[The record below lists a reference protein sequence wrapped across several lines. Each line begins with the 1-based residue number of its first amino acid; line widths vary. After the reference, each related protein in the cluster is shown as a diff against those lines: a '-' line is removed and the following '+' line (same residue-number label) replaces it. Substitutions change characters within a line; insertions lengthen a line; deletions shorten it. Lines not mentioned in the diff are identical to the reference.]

1 MVEILRIGRKFIFK
15 KAILGIFCSQIS
27 KLFKKIL
34 PDFLITLQEVA
45 DNIEGSS
52 DFYYFNNSFIAIFG

>member
-1 MVEILRIGRKFIFK
+1 
-15 KAILGIFCSQIS
+15 LGIFCSQIS